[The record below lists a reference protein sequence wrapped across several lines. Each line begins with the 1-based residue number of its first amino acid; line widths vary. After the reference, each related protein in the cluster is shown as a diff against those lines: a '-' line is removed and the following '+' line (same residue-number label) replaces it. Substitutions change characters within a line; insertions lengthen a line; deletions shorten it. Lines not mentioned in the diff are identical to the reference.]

1 MYAEPYDLL
10 TIKLLVLHVSHHH
23 DDGLVKD
30 IWNRLFN
37 ESTLT
42 FAKTVDVMLN
52 VGTAMQ
58 GVPPAEALDR
68 VQGKIVPL
76 GQRFHG
82 SDSSFPFSSYSL
94 STASAASDSQP

>member
-1 MYAEPYDLL
+1 
-10 TIKLLVLHVSHHH
+10 
-23 DDGLVKD
+23 
-30 IWNRLFN
+30 
-37 ESTLT
+37 
-42 FAKTVDVMLN
+42 MLN

-68 VQGKIVPL
+68 VQGKFVPL

-82 SDSSFPFSSYSL
+82 SDSSFPFSPYSV

>member
-1 MYAEPYDLL
+1 M
-10 TIKLLVLHVSHHH
+10 
-23 DDGLVKD
+23 
-30 IWNRLFN
+30 F
-37 ESTLT
+37 
-42 FAKTVDVMLN
+42 N
-52 VGTAMQ
+52 VGTAVQ

-82 SDSSFPFSSYSL
+82 SDSSFPFSSYSI